1 MNKVLVSICFFWPL
15 ASNCLNIQNLLA
27 KVLVLPEQIIQ
38 LYAYSNLILIIVGVF
53 LIKNKVGKLSLTNRL
68 WLIFFLIY
76 YCFALWSSGVNG
88 YKTSIIA
95 TFIPIIY
102 FIGFNFLLSN
112 KEYFK
117 IFFKVITLSF
127 LICSILTVIL
137 FNINYSLDTGG
148 IYTYSLDR
156 ASGLYGDAN
165 NAALASIISYVLF
178 DKLYAPKN
186 MKQKLLKI
194 SLLSIVFYSLFLT
207 FSTTGLFVFTIIFLI
222 INYKFFTGIRISLL
236 AGFLVLFYI
245 VIFSLKNKTQN
256 LNLSQTQIDKV
267 DNIINVLTLD
277 FNRVDNSGRAELASH
292 IMTDIYKNPILG
304 NGVDFGVTH
313 RAHNTYLAIWADAGV
328 ITLIFFIY
336 ILLSFMF
343 KSLQLEVRM
352 RSFCVSLLL
361 VLYIFMMALQT
372 VINQPYLIVIFVLIG
387 YIIDNSKNKIE
398 NKELFLN

>member
-1 MNKVLVSICFFWPL
+1 M
-15 ASNCLNIQNLLA
+15 
-27 KVLVLPEQIIQ
+27 
-38 LYAYSNLILIIVGVF
+38 
-53 LIKNKVGKLSLTNRL
+53 
-68 WLIFFLIY
+68 
-76 YCFALWSSGVNG
+76 
-88 YKTSIIA
+88 
-95 TFIPIIY
+95 
-102 FIGFNFLLSN
+102 
-112 KEYFK
+112 
-117 IFFKVITLSF
+117 
-127 LICSILTVIL
+127 
-137 FNINYSLDTGG
+137 
-148 IYTYSLDR
+148 
-156 ASGLYGDAN
+156 
-165 NAALASIISYVLF
+165 
-178 DKLYAPKN
+178 
-186 MKQKLLKI
+186 
-194 SLLSIVFYSLFLT
+194 
-207 FSTTGLFVFTIIFLI
+207 
-222 INYKFFTGIRISLL
+222 
-236 AGFLVLFYI
+236 
-245 VIFSLKNKTQN
+245 
-256 LNLSQTQIDKV
+256 SQTQIDKV